1 MTSPQNPAVLA
12 SIEAMDS
19 TLAVATALATAG
31 RWLDLDG
38 LEAEMNRLCGAVLML
53 PAEDGKALRP
63 AMAGLLVRLQG
74 LSTVLLREIDSPF
87 GPAE

>member
-1 MTSPQNPAVLA
+1 
-12 SIEAMDS
+12 
-19 TLAVATALATAG
+19 
-31 RWLDLDG
+31 
-38 LEAEMNRLCGAVLML
+38 VLML

>member
-1 MTSPQNPAVLA
+1 MTSPQTPAMLA

-19 TLAVATALATAG
+19 TLTVATALATAG

-38 LEAEMNRLCGAVLML
+38 LEAEMTRLCSAVLMM

-63 AMAGLLVRLQG
+63 AMMGLRARLEA
-74 LSTVLLREIDSPF
+74 LSVALLR
-87 GPAE
+87 